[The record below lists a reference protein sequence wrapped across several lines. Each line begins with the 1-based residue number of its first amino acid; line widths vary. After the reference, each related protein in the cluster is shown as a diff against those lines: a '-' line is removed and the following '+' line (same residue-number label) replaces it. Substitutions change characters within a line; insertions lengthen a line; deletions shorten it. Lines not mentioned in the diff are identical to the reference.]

1 MEIICRIFKQLP
13 LEEREFTNQQTGEK
27 EKFASMGF
35 VLQCGCERL
44 YAEMLQEQARKQPQL
59 DTNYFY
65 KAYLTSDVRSYIDK
79 MGSERHETRLKLNR
93 ICLM

>member
-13 LEEREFTNQQTGEK
+13 LEEREYVNQQTGER

-35 VLQCGCERL
+35 VLQSGADRY
-44 YAEMLQEQARKQPQL
+44 YAEMLQEQARKQPRL
-59 DTNYFY
+59 DPNYFY
-65 KAYLTSDVRSYIDK
+65 KAYLSADVRSYVDK
-79 MGSERHETRLKLNR
+79 TGQERHESRLKLNR